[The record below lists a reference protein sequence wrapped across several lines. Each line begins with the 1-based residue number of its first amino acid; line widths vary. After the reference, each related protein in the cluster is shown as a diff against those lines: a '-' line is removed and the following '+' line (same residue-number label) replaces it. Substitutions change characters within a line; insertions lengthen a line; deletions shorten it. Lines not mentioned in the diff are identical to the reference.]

1 MKLRPLL
8 RRRLAIPVLCYLVA
22 LVAWILWGAAALGA
36 DLLARNSGRLA
47 EQTLHA
53 GNFALVDLELK
64 ESALQEGEPE
74 TLLTLTGDPQMILE
88 DVSDRTVRTLQV
100 FAEYEGDARE
110 MCLYYTTE
118 AGQPYSQDRRVYPAL
133 QADGS
138 YLYTLPRTRIVA
150 LRLDPCS
157 PDEGKQVTIRLDRI
171 TFNTQVGG
179 YFLPSWYQIFC
190 LVLYPALAAA
200 ALDWL
205 RAVLLAWRR
214 PRPEPT
220 RAAGP

>member
-22 LVAWILWGAAALGA
+22 LVAWILWGAAALGS

-53 GNFALVDLELK
+53 GDFALVDLELQ

-138 YLYTLPRTRIVA
+138 YLYTLPRTRTVA

-157 PDEGKQVTIRLDRI
+157 PDEGKQVYGA
-171 TFNTQVGG
+171 QEG
-179 YFLPSWYQIFC
+179 C
-190 LVLYPALAAA
+190 
-200 ALDWL
+200 
-205 RAVLLAWRR
+205 
-214 PRPEPT
+214 PRPFPPFLVQGCNIRPVPATYRQTAGGER
-220 RAAGP
+220 RAGGGRTVCNLSGRSVPLPLQPDP

>member
-1 MKLRPLL
+1 KRRDGAVQGDRCGLCACGNGGGAMKLRPLL
-8 RRRLAIPVLCYLVA
+8 RRRLAIPVRCYLVA
-22 LVAWILWGAAALGA
+22 LGACTLRGAAARGA

-53 GNFALVDLELK
+53 GDFALVDLELQ
-64 ESALQEGEPE
+64 AGEPE

-138 YLYTLPRTRIVA
+138 YLYTL
-150 LRLDPCS
+150 
-157 PDEGKQVTIRLDRI
+157 
-171 TFNTQVGG
+171 
-179 YFLPSWYQIFC
+179 
-190 LVLYPALAAA
+190 
-200 ALDWL
+200 
-205 RAVLLAWRR
+205 
-214 PRPEPT
+214 
-220 RAAGP
+220 

>member
-53 GNFALVDLELK
+53 GDFALVDLELQ
-64 ESALQEGEPE
+64 AGEPE

-138 YLYTLPRTRIVA
+138 VYR
-150 LRLDPCS
+150 
-157 PDEGKQVTIRLDRI
+157 
-171 TFNTQVGG
+171 
-179 YFLPSWYQIFC
+179 
-190 LVLYPALAAA
+190 
-200 ALDWL
+200 
-205 RAVLLAWRR
+205 
-214 PRPEPT
+214 
-220 RAAGP
+220 

>member
-53 GNFALVDLELK
+53 GDFALVDLELQ
-64 ESALQEGEPE
+64 AGEPE

-157 PDEGKQVTIRLDRI
+157 PDEGKQVTIRLDRV
-171 TFNTQVGG
+171 TLNTQVGG

-214 PRPEPT
+214 PRPEP
-220 RAAGP
+220 APESSP